1 MSKLLEALGQK
12 AKKKG
17 APLQEAVASLPCL
30 SNDSLT
36 EAEAKEACETLAP
49 IIGEGSFI
57 MDLICAKVGK
67 SKPKPAPKKKAELK
81 AVPKSDED

>member
-1 MSKLLEALGQK
+1 MSKLLEALEQK
-12 AKKKG
+12 TKKRG

-30 SNDSLT
+30 SKDSLT
-36 EAEAKEACETLAP
+36 EAEANEACEVLAP

-57 MDLICAKVGK
+57 MDLIRAKVGK
-67 SKPKPAPKKKAELK
+67 SKPTPAPKKKAKLE

>member
-1 MSKLLEALGQK
+1 MSKLLEALEQK

-30 SNDSLT
+30 SKDSLT
-36 EAEAKEACETLAP
+36 EAEANEACEVLAP

-57 MDLICAKVGK
+57 MDLIQAKVGK
-67 SKPKPAPKKKAELK
+67 AKPKAKPKKKAKLK
-81 AVPKSDED
+81 IVKDSDEE